1 MHYPGA
7 LYHVMLR
14 GNAGQDVFADDRDRG
29 RLCELLGEGVER
41 YGHRIHAFCLMTNHV
56 HLAVQVGQVPLPRV
70 MQNLAFRYAQWFNRQ
85 HRRFG
90 HLFQG
95 RYKAVLVDA
104 DSYLLELVRYIHTN
118 PVRAALVSEPGA
130 YAWSGHRTYIGRA
143 RLDWLDTRWVL
154 SQFGANAEQA
164 RERYARFIAEGTGE
178 GRREEFHRGGA
189 IRTILGDDDFAEQ
202 ATARAGRRER
212 SPVVLDDV
220 IATVC
225 ARVGFTEQALS
236 APGKGRAAARARA
249 IVAWLVREVPGLS
262 LQETARRLRR
272 DISSLSAAATRL
284 DQCIDA
290 DPELAQDVARLR
302 ADLQIP

>member
-1 MHYPGA
+1 
-7 LYHVMLR
+7 MLR
-14 GNAGQDVFADDRDRG
+14 GNAGKEVFADDRDRR
-29 RLCELLGEGVER
+29 RLYELLGEGVER

-56 HLAVQVGQVPLPRV
+56 HLAVQVGQVPLPRL
-70 MQNLAFRYAQWFNRQ
+70 MQNLAFRYAQWFNRR

-104 DSYLLELVRYIHTN
+104 DSYLLALVRYIHLN

-130 YAWSGHRTYIGRA
+130 YAWSGHRTYIGRE
-143 RLDWLDTRWVL
+143 RVDWLDDSWVL
-154 SQFGANAEQA
+154 SQFGGSAEQA
-164 RERYARFIAEGTGE
+164 RERYARFVAEGAGE

-189 IRTILGDDDFAEQ
+189 VRTVLGDDGFAEQ
-202 ATARAGRRER
+202 ATARAGRCER
-212 SPVVLDDV
+212 SPVALEEV
-220 IATVC
+220 IAAVC
-225 ARVGFTEQALS
+225 ARARLTEQALS

-249 IVAWLVREVPGLS
+249 VVAWLVRQVPGLS
-262 LQETARRLRR
+262 LQETGRRLRR

-290 DPELAQDVARLR
+290 DPELAQYVARLR
-302 ADLQIP
+302 ADLRIP